1 MKRGYLSEYFSGVAV
16 KILSAVEADPG
27 RSHQHEF
34 NGDDGLKQIFGLAA
48 GKQTFFARF
57 IYINDFDDE
66 PVMSDGFLTWYDARE
81 RHPTRSEYRLYF
93 PTTPVSMCAAEGDL
107 LVIGRRQD
115 GSALVVIAEGGST
128 VANQIRWLFGFS
140 DMVHPGF
147 SVKAE
152 TESDQVKLEFASRL
166 ILDEIGVEQAEEEEI
181 PNYLDLMLARFSTFP
196 TTREFS
202 VFARETLSGL
212 DPRDDPD
219 AVLLA
224 WKDRWMQILAEADRI
239 EEKHLLTLEPGI
251 SVNQTDEMRDKRL
264 ALVVPANLH
273 SSYTALQRT
282 RLLTF
287 SDFIAL
293 AGCRQAS

>member
-239 EEKHLLTLEPGI
+239 EEKHLLTLEP
-251 SVNQTDEMRDKRL
+251 VFL
-264 ALVVPANLH
+264 
-273 SSYTALQRT
+273 
-282 RLLTF
+282 
-287 SDFIAL
+287 
-293 AGCRQAS
+293 